1 MLNDFFLFILID
13 ETLIFTN
20 GKDLDLQLEK
30 AVDLVQIYKLNL
42 TADPLSVVDI

>member
-42 TADPLSVVDI
+42 TADPLSVIDI